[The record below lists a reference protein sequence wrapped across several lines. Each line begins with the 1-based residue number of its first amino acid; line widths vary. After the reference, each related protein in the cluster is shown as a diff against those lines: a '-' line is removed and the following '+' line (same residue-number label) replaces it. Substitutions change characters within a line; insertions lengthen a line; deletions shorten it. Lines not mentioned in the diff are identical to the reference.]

1 LPKTD
6 GSAHGLI
13 GSHMLFLLSLLISA
27 KLLADRSPLVFIL
40 AHFPSRGLPT
50 YM

>member
-13 GSHMLFLLSLLISA
+13 GSHMFLLSLLISA